1 MKDKLYS
8 RPRIKLPNFREYKS
22 IKAIFLIMFFTII
35 IGVTAFLRMAF
46 PIFKSS
52 CETAASSNGI
62 KIINTEVNSV
72 MKNYTYNDL
81 ISIEKDSNGN
91 ITLMKADVIE
101 INKIVSEIIS
111 NIQKEFDKIPRLTVA
126 INMGSVSGISI
137 LKNVEPKFD
146 IELESAGTVNYNI
159 NTKFESVGIN
169 QTYHKI
175 FLELNTNIGILTPF
189 STFGKDINTEVLLTE
204 AVIVGKVP
212 ESYFDVDLRD
222 VP

>member
-1 MKDKLYS
+1 
-8 RPRIKLPNFREYKS
+8 
-22 IKAIFLIMFFTII
+22 
-35 IGVTAFLRMAF
+35 
-46 PIFKSS
+46 
-52 CETAASSNGI
+52 
-62 KIINTEVNSV
+62 

-175 FLELNTNIGILTPF
+175 FLVIDTNIGILTPF

>member
-1 MKDKLYS
+1 MPY
-8 RPRIKLPNFREYKS
+8 
-22 IKAIFLIMFFTII
+22 
-35 IGVTAFLRMAF
+35 
-46 PIFKSS
+46 
-52 CETAASSNGI
+52 
-62 KIINTEVNSV
+62 
-72 MKNYTYNDL
+72 
-81 ISIEKDSNGN
+81 
-91 ITLMKADVIE
+91 
-101 INKIVSEIIS
+101 
-111 NIQKEFDKIPRLTVA
+111 KEFDKIPRLTVA